1 MLKTKRLI
9 AVGLAVGLLGGW
21 APAADAA
28 FVSKRDARAFLLRAL
43 PPGGPRALLR
53 DERTL
58 FFRTAHV
65 WVEPARRCR
74 RHHAAAVS
82 CRFRV
87 RLVPDAA
94 HRKRNWWP
102 ISCRGAVLVR
112 RLKDGRLK
120 GSPRDYVCRTIR
132 P

>member
-1 MLKTKRLI
+1 MPRTQRLI
-9 AVGLAVGLLGGW
+9 AAGLAFGLLAGW

-28 FVSKRDARAFLLRAL
+28 FVSKREARAFLLRAL
-43 PPGGPRALLR
+43 PPGAPRALLR
-53 DERTL
+53 DERTA

-65 WVEPARRCR
+65 WVQPASGCHRRD
-74 RHHAAAVS
+74 ATGVS

-87 RLVPDAA
+87 RLEPDAA
-94 HRKRNWWP
+94 HRAHNWWP

-112 RLKDGRLK
+112 RLEDGRLK

>member
-1 MLKTKRLI
+1 MPRTKRLI
-9 AVGLAVGLLGGW
+9 AVGLALGLLGGW
-21 APAADAA
+21 TPAAEAA
-28 FVSKRDARAFLLRAL
+28 FVSKREARAFLLRAL
-43 PPGGPRALLR
+43 PPGAPRAFLR
-53 DERTL
+53 DERTA

-65 WVEPARRCR
+65 WVQPARGCHR
-74 RHHAAAVS
+74 RDAAGVS

-94 HRKRNWWP
+94 HRAHNWWP

-112 RLKDGRLK
+112 RLGDGRLK
-120 GSPRDYVCRTIR
+120 GSPRDYVCRTTR

>member
-1 MLKTKRLI
+1 MTRRLI
-9 AVGLAVGLLGGW
+9 AVGLAVTLLGAS
-21 APAADAA
+21 APTAQAA
-28 FVSKRDARAFLLRAL
+28 FVSKREARAFLLRTL
-43 PPGGPRALLR
+43 PPGAPRVLLG

-58 FFRTAHV
+58 FFRTARLS
-65 WVEPARRCR
+65 VEPERRCHR
-74 RHHAAAVS
+74 RAAAAVS

-112 RLKDGRLK
+112 RLGDGRLK
-120 GSPRDYVCRTIR
+120 GSPREYTCRTVR